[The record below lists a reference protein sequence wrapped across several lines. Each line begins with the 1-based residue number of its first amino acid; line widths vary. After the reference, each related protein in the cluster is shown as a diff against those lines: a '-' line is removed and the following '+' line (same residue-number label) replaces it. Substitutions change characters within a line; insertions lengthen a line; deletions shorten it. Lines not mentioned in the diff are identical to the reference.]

1 MSLGE
6 LDHSPL
12 PTLRGEKGAPW
23 RRGALHCPREAGMA
37 RVLQPPPLAC
47 RDPAH
52 AESGELG
59 MGLVGAWSLAFVRA
73 APGRG
78 LGGGAGMSGP
88 PGSGA
93 SLPDPG

>member
-12 PTLRGEKGAPW
+12 PTLRGEKGVPW
-23 RRGALHCPREAGMA
+23 RRGALHRPREAGMA
-37 RVLQPPPLAC
+37 KVLQPPPFAC
-47 RDPAH
+47 RDLDH

-59 MGLVGAWSLAFVRA
+59 MGLVGAWSLALVRA

-78 LGGGAGMSGP
+78 GAGAAMSGP